1 MAKLPRRRE
10 KAAAAP
16 SSLPTSGFAPKLGV
30 EDATPSV
37 FDRARRKVGGR
48 VDVFRDDLETG
59 AFGSRFKE
67 RIAKLGLT
75 RAGGAAVAASILVWI
90 AARVVAGTAM
100 YLFAYG
106 LALAVFAATAL
117 APRRLKLE
125 ATREGLFPRTTE
137 GQRLS
142 VTLQLKANRRASTLV
157 LEERL
162 PQRLGQT
169 VRVPV
174 ARISS
179 GQVIQHDYTLR
190 CQRRGVYKVGPLVAV
205 SSDPL
210 GLATRRTVVAPEFE
224 LLVHPD
230 LENLEDQALTR
241 QFEEPPIR
249 PPVSKPWP
257 SGMEFFGMREYSRGD
272 DLRRIVWRASARTGR
287 LMVRE
292 AEQGVTDKVLILL
305 DTDRGGHSRDGEGL
319 SESFEAGVRTAA
331 SLATFHLQNGYTLRL
346 EGNEGPLTSPLRGI
360 ASQLQLMDTYARVDM
375 HRTPLVTTLSRL
387 AANPPRD
394 AHVVV
399 ITPRLGP
406 AEAARLRLIVRTGA
420 SVLVVAL
427 LWEEGSEDILATAT
441 ALGCQVSAV
450 RPGTDLAADLKTTV
464 GAGI

>member
-1 MAKLPRRRE
+1 
-10 KAAAAP
+10 
-16 SSLPTSGFAPKLGV
+16 V
-30 EDATPSV
+30 EDATPSA
-37 FDRARRKVGGR
+37 FDRARRSVAGR
-48 VDVFRDDLETG
+48 VDKLRDDLETG
-59 AFGSRFKE
+59 AFGLRFKE
-67 RIAKLGLT
+67 AIAKLGLT
-75 RAGGAAVAASILVWI
+75 RAGAAAVFAAVLLWVS
-90 AARVVAGTAM
+90 ARVVAGTAM

-106 LALAVFAATAL
+106 LALAVFAAVAL
-117 APRRLKLE
+117 APRRLRLE

-137 GQRLS
+137 GQRLN
-142 VTLQLKANRRASTLV
+142 VVLQLKAKRRASTLV

-174 ARISS
+174 SRIGS
-179 GQVIQHDYTLR
+179 GQVVQHEYTLR

-230 LENLEDQALTR
+230 IDVLSDRPLTR
-241 QFEEPPIR
+241 QFEEPPVR
-249 PPVSKPWP
+249 PPISRPWP
-257 SGMEFFGMREYSRGD
+257 SGLEFFGMREYSRGD

-292 AEQGVTDKVLILL
+292 AEQGVTDKVVILL
-305 DTDRGGHSRDGEGL
+305 DTDRSGHSRDGEGV

-331 SLATFHLQNGYTLRL
+331 SLATFHLAQGFTIRL
-346 EGNEGPLTSPLRGI
+346 EGNDGPLTSPLRGV
-360 ASQLQLMDTYARVDM
+360 ASQLALMDSYARVDM
-375 HRTPLVTTLSRL
+375 GRTPLVTTLSRI

-394 AHVVV
+394 SHVVV

-406 AEAARLRLIVRTGA
+406 AEAARLRLVVRTGA

-427 LWEEGSEDILATAT
+427 IWDEESVNIPALAAE
-441 ALGCQVSAV
+441 LGCQVSAV
-450 RPGTDLAADLKTTV
+450 RPGTDLASDLAHEV
-464 GAGI
+464 AGVQA

>member
-1 MAKLPRRRE
+1 MARLPGRR
-10 KAAAAP
+10 KAADASPGSALP
-16 SSLPTSGFAPKLGV
+16 SSSFVPGMSV
-30 EDATPSV
+30 EDAHPSAV
-37 FDRARRKVGGR
+37 NRVGRKLGSR
-48 VDVFRDDLETG
+48 LDAFRDDLETG
-59 AFGSRFKE
+59 AFGTRFKE
-67 RIAKLGLT
+67 AIAKLGLT
-75 RAGGAAVAASILVWI
+75 RAGGAAVAASVLLWI
-90 AARVVAGTAM
+90 SARIVAGTAI

-125 ATREGLFPRTTE
+125 ATREGLFPRTTA

-157 LEERL
+157 LEEKL
-162 PQRLGQT
+162 PQRLGTT

-174 ARISS
+174 ASISS

-190 CQRRGVYKVGPLVAV
+190 CQRRGVYKVGPLTAV

-210 GLATRRTVVAPEFE
+210 GLATRRTIVAPEFE

-292 AEQGVTDKVLILL
+292 AEQGVTDKVAHPARHRPGRAQPRR
-305 DTDRGGHSRDGEGL
+305 RGPVGE
-319 SESFEAGVRTAA
+319 
-331 SLATFHLQNGYTLRL
+331 
-346 EGNEGPLTSPLRGI
+346 LRGRS
-360 ASQLQLMDTYARVDM
+360 A
-375 HRTPLVTTLSRL
+375 HRRL
-387 AANPPRD
+387 ARDVPP
-394 AHVVV
+394 HQ
-399 ITPRLGP
+399 RLHP
-406 AEAARLRLIVRTGA
+406 AARGQRR
-420 SVLVVAL
+420 
-427 LWEEGSEDILATAT
+427 
-441 ALGCQVSAV
+441 SAH
-450 RPGTDLAADLKTTV
+450 LAA
-464 GAGI
+464 AWRRQPARS

>member
-1 MAKLPRRRE
+1 MALLSRRRE
-10 KAAAAP
+10 AGPAP
-16 SSLPTSGFAPKLGV
+16 LPTSGFGARLGV
-30 EDATPSV
+30 TDATPSGIDKLRRGLAGRI
-37 FDRARRKVGGR
+37 DR
-48 VDVFRDDLETG
+48 FRDDLETG
-59 AFGSRFKE
+59 AFGLRIKE
-67 RIAKLGLT
+67 SVAKLGLT
-75 RAGGAAVAASILVWI
+75 RAGAAAVASMIIVWI

-106 LALAVFAATAL
+106 LLLAVIAGVML
-117 APRRLKLE
+117 ARSSRLKLE
-125 ATREGLFPRTTE
+125 ATREGLFPRTSE
-137 GQRLS
+137 GQRLT
-142 VTLQLKANRRASTLV
+142 VVLQLTAKRRASTLV

-174 ARISS
+174 ARIGA
-179 GQVIQHDYTLR
+179 GQVVQHEYTLR

-230 LENLEDQALTR
+230 IDNLSDRPLTR
-241 QFEEPPIR
+241 QFEEPPVR
-249 PPVSKPWP
+249 PPISRPWP
-257 SGMEFFGMREYSRGD
+257 SGLEFFGMREYSRGD

-292 AEQGVTDKVLILL
+292 AEQGVTDKVVILL
-305 DTDRGGHSRDGEGL
+305 DTDRSGHSRDGEGL

-331 SLATFHLQNGYTLRL
+331 SLATFHLAQGFTIRL
-346 EGNEGPLTSPLRGI
+346 EGNDGQLTMPLRGI
-360 ASQLQLMDTYARVDM
+360 ANQLALMDAYARVDM
-375 HRTPLVTTLSRL
+375 GRTPLVTTLSRL

-394 AHVVV
+394 SHVVV

-427 LWEEGSEDILATAT
+427 IWDEESVNIPALAAE
-441 ALGCQVSAV
+441 LGCQVSAV
-450 RPGTDLAADLKTTV
+450 RPGTDLAADLAHEV
-464 GAGI
+464 SGVSA

>member
-1 MAKLPRRRE
+1 MARLPRRR
-10 KAAAAP
+10 KATSAPAPAASGAVSGLVLSGANP
-16 SSLPTSGFAPKLGV
+16 SRLNRGVRSLSGRI
-30 EDATPSV
+30 
-37 FDRARRKVGGR
+37 DR
-48 VDVFRDDLETG
+48 FRDDLETG
-59 AFGSRFKE
+59 AFGARFKE
-67 RIAKLGLT
+67 RVAKLGLT
-75 RAGGAAVAASILVWI
+75 RAGAAAAVAAVLIWI
-90 AARVVAGTAM
+90 SARIVAGTAM

-125 ATREGLFPRTTE
+125 ASREGLFPRTTE

-142 VTLQLKANRRASTLV
+142 VTLQLKAKRRASTLV
-157 LEERL
+157 LEEKL

-174 ARISS
+174 ARIGS

-190 CQRRGVYKVGPLVAV
+190 CQRRGVYRVGPLTAV
-205 SSDPL
+205 TSDPL

-224 LLVHPD
+224 LLVHPELD
-230 LENLEDQALTR
+230 NLEDQALTR
-241 QFEEPPIR
+241 QFEEPPQR

-257 SGMEFFGMREYSRGD
+257 SGMEFFGMREYTRGD

-292 AEQGVTDKVLILL
+292 AEQGVTDKVVILL

-331 SLATFHLQNGYTLRL
+331 SLATFHLANGYTVRL
-346 EGNEGPLTSPLRGI
+346 QGNDGELTSPLRGV

-375 HRTPLVTTLSRL
+375 GRTPLVTTLSRL

-406 AEAARLRLIVRTGA
+406 AEAARLRLVVRTGA

-427 LWEEGSEDILATAT
+427 LWSEGSEDILATAT
-441 ALGCQVSAV
+441 ELGCQVSAV
-450 RPGTDLAADLKTTV
+450 RPGTDLAADLKTAV